1 MSAENESSDAE
12 EILSEFKKT
21 HEIESPEE
29 EQLSEP
35 QAEVEPQAE
44 TEPERPEQIH
54 DLIIMGTKP
63 IMSYVSAI
71 LGKLA
76 SLPIVTIAGRGRRIT
91 QAIDVSQMIVKRM
104 KDVGYEISD
113 IRISSDLL
121 KSKDGRERPVSKI
134 EIDIKKTLE
143 LDFTLLGFRFFN
155 ITKHCLPI
163 HTFT

>member
-44 TEPERPEQIH
+44 TEPERPEQTH

-63 IMSYVSAI
+63 IMLYVSAI

-91 QAIDVSQMIVKRM
+91 QAIDVSQMIIKRM

-113 IRISSDLL
+113 VRISSDLL
-121 KSKDGRERPVSKI
+121 ESKDGRERPVSKI
-134 EIDIKKTLE
+134 EIDIKKL
-143 LDFTLLGFRFFN
+143 
-155 ITKHCLPI
+155 
-163 HTFT
+163 

>member
-12 EILSEFKKT
+12 DILSEFKKT
-21 HEIESPEE
+21 NEIESPEE

-35 QAEVEPQAE
+35 QAEAELEQPQ
-44 TEPERPEQIH
+44 QIH

-113 IRISSDLL
+113 VRISSDLL
-121 KSKDGRERPVSKI
+121 ESKDGRERPVSKI
-134 EIDIKKTLE
+134 EIDIKKL
-143 LDFTLLGFRFFN
+143 
-155 ITKHCLPI
+155 
-163 HTFT
+163 

>member
-35 QAEVEPQAE
+35 QTEVEPQTE
-44 TEPERPEQIH
+44 TEPERPEQTH

-63 IMSYVSAI
+63 IMLYVSAI

-91 QAIDVSQMIVKRM
+91 QAIDVSQMIIKRM

-113 IRISSDLL
+113 VRISSDLL
-121 KSKDGRERPVSKI
+121 ESKDGRERPVSKI
-134 EIDIKKTLE
+134 EIDIKKL
-143 LDFTLLGFRFFN
+143 
-155 ITKHCLPI
+155 
-163 HTFT
+163 

>member
-21 HEIESPEE
+21 HEIESSEE

-44 TEPERPEQIH
+44 TESERPQQTH

-63 IMSYVSAI
+63 IMLYVSAI

-91 QAIDVSQMIVKRM
+91 QAIDVSQMIIKRM

-113 IRISSDLL
+113 VRISSDLL
-121 KSKDGRERPVSKI
+121 ESKDGRERPVSKI
-134 EIDIKKTLE
+134 EIDIKKL
-143 LDFTLLGFRFFN
+143 
-155 ITKHCLPI
+155 
-163 HTFT
+163 

>member
-29 EQLSEP
+29 EHLSEP

-91 QAIDVSQMIVKRM
+91 QAIDVSQMIIKRM

-113 IRISSDLL
+113 VRISSDLL
-121 KSKDGRERPVSKI
+121 ESKDGRERPVSKI
-134 EIDIKKTLE
+134 EIDIKKL
-143 LDFTLLGFRFFN
+143 
-155 ITKHCLPI
+155 
-163 HTFT
+163 

>member
-1 MSAENESSDAE
+1 MSAENENSDAE

-21 HEIESPEE
+21 HEIESPVE

-44 TEPERPEQIH
+44 TEPERPEQTH

-63 IMSYVSAI
+63 IMLYVSAI

-91 QAIDVSQMIVKRM
+91 QAIDVSQMIIKRM

-113 IRISSDLL
+113 VRISSDLL

-134 EIDIKKTLE
+134 EIDIKKL
-143 LDFTLLGFRFFN
+143 
-155 ITKHCLPI
+155 
-163 HTFT
+163 

>member
-29 EQLSEP
+29 EHLSEP

-44 TEPERPEQIH
+44 TELERPEQIH

-121 KSKDGRERPVSKI
+121 ESKDGRERPVSKI
-134 EIDIKKTLE
+134 EIDIKKL
-143 LDFTLLGFRFFN
+143 
-155 ITKHCLPI
+155 
-163 HTFT
+163 

>member
-29 EQLSEP
+29 EHLSEP

-121 KSKDGRERPVSKI
+121 ESKDGRERPVSKI
-134 EIDIKKTLE
+134 EIDIKKL
-143 LDFTLLGFRFFN
+143 
-155 ITKHCLPI
+155 
-163 HTFT
+163 

>member
-29 EQLSEP
+29 EHLSEP
-35 QAEVEPQAE
+35 QAEAEPQADAE
-44 TEPERPEQIH
+44 LERPEQPH

-63 IMSYVSAI
+63 IMLYVSAI
-71 LGKLA
+71 LAKLA
-76 SLPIVTIAGRGRRIT
+76 SLPTVTIAGRGRRIT
-91 QAIDVSQMIVKRM
+91 QAIDVSQMIIKRM

-113 IRISSDLL
+113 VRISSDLL

-134 EIDIKKTLE
+134 ELDIKKL
-143 LDFTLLGFRFFN
+143 
-155 ITKHCLPI
+155 
-163 HTFT
+163 

>member
-12 EILSEFKKT
+12 DILSEFKKT
-21 HEIESPEE
+21 NEIESPEE

-35 QAEVEPQAE
+35 QAEAELEQPQ
-44 TEPERPEQIH
+44 QVH

-113 IRISSDLL
+113 VRISSDLL

-134 EIDIKKTLE
+134 EIDIKKL
-143 LDFTLLGFRFFN
+143 
-155 ITKHCLPI
+155 
-163 HTFT
+163 